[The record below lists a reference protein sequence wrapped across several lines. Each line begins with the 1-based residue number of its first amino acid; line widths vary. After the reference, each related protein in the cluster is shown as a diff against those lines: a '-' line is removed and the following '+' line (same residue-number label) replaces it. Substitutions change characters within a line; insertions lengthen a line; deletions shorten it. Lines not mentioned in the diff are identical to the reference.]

1 MKVLDKVIRQFKG
14 IGVGVLMLVFSF
26 AGNAQET
33 YYFDHIGTGKGLS
46 QSDVNCIYQ
55 DAYGYMWFGTHD
67 GLNKYDGYSFTVYKP
82 EQKNNTI
89 SSNLIFDITGDD
101 KGNLWIGTTGDG
113 LLYYDREK
121 ETFRQFKYNQEDPN
135 SLANNYIS
143 SLHKDS
149 KNRLWIA
156 TKDGMNMLD
165 LNQSLEKPQ
174 FLSFKYIFQDTLQNW
189 PGGIINDVYETNKGE
204 LLIAAFGL
212 FRLKVGTDGQYYFQ
226 RDFKEANVSSTIGA
240 IGEDQFNRLLVGTN
254 TGLYI
259 QLNEGNNS
267 FTKIH
272 DASVMD
278 IILDNANH
286 IWAGTDNG
294 LLYFDN
300 APDLEVPQIVDVFQ
314 YRPENPNSLS
324 KNIVTALD
332 IDNTGIL
339 WVGTNGGGVNKFDP
353 NRKQF
358 KHVKKNLDANSLSY
372 DKIRSLF
379 EDSNGT
385 LWVGTEGGGLN
396 RALNSHGKYS
406 DFKTYNMLRKVFAL
420 EELSIKDKKYLLIG
434 GQSNSYL
441 YALDIT
447 NPNNTAVLGKEWKG
461 IDHSVFSLLKD
472 SQNNLWIGTYSG
484 GLYRWMLNEDGTF
497 TKKQFKWKPNKPNG
511 ISNNI
516 VRNIYEDSKA
526 NIWIAT
532 GDGLCMLPVTERYKE
547 EPTFKVY
554 KHQKGVAES
563 LSHNYILA
571 MYESKRGNMWV
582 GTFGGGLNKITTDSK
597 TGAINFKRY
606 GTADG
611 LPNNVIKGIL
621 EDDQGYLWI
630 STNKGLSRLDTETDE
645 FKNFDVADG
654 LQDSEF
660 QELACVKRKDG
671 ELVFGGVN
679 GFNAFYPRN
688 IIPNDTPAETVVT
701 KLSLFNN
708 EIAVG
713 EEVNGRVL
721 LERNIAQTEE
731 LTLNYSENSFSFE
744 FASLHFAAP
753 DKNRFAYMLDGFDQ
767 DWTYTDSSK
776 RFATYTNIEPGRYTL
791 KVKATNNDGV
801 WDQTPYTLKVKV
813 RPPIYRTTV
822 AYIVYGIFFLL
833 FLWSLLRFTLISTS
847 KKHQLELEHLEK
859 KKNDELQ
866 RVKLDFFT
874 NISHE
879 FKTPLTLI
887 KAPLEYLQGNIG
899 QIENENL
906 KEQYALMEKNTNYLQ
921 KLVNQLLDFRKINQ
935 GKMSLVVRNTDV
947 ISFVK
952 EVAEPFQFLA
962 FKKQIKFNIKSELG
976 YAKTWF
982 DHSALEKIINNL
994 LSNAFKF
1001 TPDGGEITLE
1011 IATSTGDTTIMGPLA
1026 KQHVII
1032 KVIDS
1037 GKGIPDEKKS
1047 VIFEK
1052 YYTEKEDE
1060 KVNSKGIGIGLTF
1073 TKSLI
1078 ELHLGKIEV
1087 TDNANGGTC
1096 FTVKLPSDKSVY
1108 ENAPDISCKEVV
1120 DNDYLVRSSES
1131 ESMAIDLNDELED
1144 YSLSKGRSKNPV
1156 LLIVDD
1162 NPDILKFIKQV
1173 LSKTYT
1179 IFEANNGERAFEI
1192 AKKVVPNII
1201 ITDVVMPVMGGIELC
1216 EKIKTTNTTSHI
1228 PVVMLTAKASQESEI
1243 EGLSHGADAYL
1254 RKPFNFQVL
1263 ELKLSNILKNRQEVH
1278 KRFQQDLTL
1287 QPTEVSVTSLDQQFL
1302 QQAVEVVEKH
1312 MMNTDF
1318 NVEMLVKEMGHS
1330 RSNLYLKFK
1339 ELTGLSSSEF
1349 IRNIRLKRAI
1359 QLLDNSD
1366 YSVKE
1371 IMFRTGFNTAS
1382 YFSKCFKKEFGVVPS
1397 EYIKKRKVIQD

>member
-1 MKVLDKVIRQFKG
+1 MGINLKVFF
-14 IGVGVLMLVFSF
+14 VLVLGFLLGTVR
-26 AGNAQET
+26 AQET
-33 YYFDHIGTGKGLS
+33 YYFDNIGTNKGLS

-55 DAYGYMWFGTHD
+55 DVYGYMWFGTHD

-82 EQKNNTI
+82 DENSKGI
-89 SSNLIFDITGDD
+89 GSNLIFAIEGDD

-113 LLYYDREK
+113 LWYYDREK
-121 ETFRQFKYNQEDPN
+121 ETFRQFKYEKDVPFG
-135 SLANNYIS
+135 LIDDYITY
-143 SLHKDS
+143 LTLDS
-149 KNRLWIA
+149 KNRLWVA
-156 TKDGMNMLD
+156 TKGGMNMLD
-165 LNQSLEKPQ
+165 LNQPLDEPK
-174 FLSFKYIFQDTLQNW
+174 FVSFKYAVNGSLRNW
-189 PGGIINDVYETNKGE
+189 PGGVINSIYENNKGE
-204 LLIAAFGL
+204 LLFGAIGL
-212 FRLKVGTDGQYYFQ
+212 YRLKVGSDGQFFFQ
-226 RDFKEANVSSTIGA
+226 RDESEKAYRYASIGA
-240 IGEDQFNRLLVGTN
+240 IAEDPFNRLLLGTGN
-254 TGLYI
+254 GLYI
-259 QLNEGNNS
+259 QQKEGKQT
-267 FTKIH
+267 FAKIH
-272 DASVMD
+272 SGAITS
-278 IILDNANH
+278 ILLDKDDH

-300 APDLEVPQIVDVFQ
+300 SPDLDQPKLLDLFQ

-324 KNIVTALD
+324 KNIVTSLYLD
-332 IDNTGIL
+332 KTGIL

-353 NRKQF
+353 DRKQF
-358 KHVKKNLDANSLSY
+358 VHVKKNFGANSLSY
-372 DKIRSLF
+372 DKIRSLY

-396 RALNSHGKYS
+396 MTLNHDGRYNSFKSY
-406 DFKTYNMLRKVFAL
+406 DFLRKVFAL
-420 EELSIKDKKYLLIG
+420 EEVRIKGRKYLLVG
-434 GQSNSYL
+434 GQDHTYL
-441 YALDIT
+441 YSIDIT
-447 NPNNTAVLGKEWKG
+447 NPGQIPEKAEEMEG
-461 IDHSVFSLLKD
+461 ISESVFSLLND
-472 SQNNLWIGTYSG
+472 SQENLWIGTYSG
-484 GLYRWMLNEDGTF
+484 GLYRWMRNGDDSF
-497 TKKQFKWKPNKPNG
+497 TKKNFRYRPNTPRG
-511 ISNNI
+511 LSNNI
-516 VRNIYEDSKA
+516 IRNIYEDSKG

-532 GDGLCMLPVTERYKE
+532 GDGLCQLPVTERYKE
-547 EPTFKVY
+547 EPKFKVY
-554 KHQKGVAES
+554 RNDENDEGS

-571 MYESKRGNMWV
+571 LYESKNGIMWV
-582 GTFGGGLNKITTDSK
+582 GTFGGGLNKLVVDQE
-597 TGAINFKRY
+597 TGETWFKHY
-606 GTADG
+606 DTEDG

-621 EDDQGYLWI
+621 EDDQGFLWI
-630 STNKGLSRLDTETDE
+630 STNKGLSRLNTENDE

-688 IIPNDTPAETVVT
+688 IILNDTPAETVVT

-708 EIAVG
+708 EIEVG
-713 EEVNGRVL
+713 EELNGRVL
-721 LERNIAQTEE
+721 LERNIAQTDE
-731 LTLNYSENSFSFE
+731 LTLNHNENSFSFE

-753 DKNRFAYMLDGFDQ
+753 DKNQFAYMLEGFDQ
-767 DWTYTDSSK
+767 DWTYTDSGK
-776 RFATYTNIEPGRYTL
+776 RFATYTNIEPGDYTL
-791 KVKATNNDGV
+791 KVKSTNNDGV

-813 RPPIYRTTV
+813 RPPIYKTTV
-822 AYIVYGIFFLL
+822 AYIVYGILFLL
-833 FLWSLLRFTLISTS
+833 FLWGLLRFTLISTS

-859 KKNDELQ
+859 ANNDELQ

-887 KAPLEYLQGNIG
+887 KAPLEYLIGNLG
-899 QIENENL
+899 KLDEDTL
-906 KEQYALMEKNTNYLQ
+906 REQYALMQKNTNYLQ
-921 KLVNQLLDFRKINQ
+921 NLVNQLLDFRKINQ
-935 GKMSLVVRNTDV
+935 GKMSLVVRYTDI
-947 ISFVK
+947 ISFVR

-962 FKKQIKFNIKSELG
+962 FKKSIKFNIKSDLG
-976 YAKTWF
+976 HAKTWF

-1001 TPDGGEITLE
+1001 TPEGGEVVLE
-1011 IATSTGDTTIMGPLA
+1011 IATSPGDPSAKGPLA
-1026 KQHVII
+1026 KEHVIV
-1032 KVIDS
+1032 KVKDS

-1047 VIFEK
+1047 VVFEK

-1060 KVNSKGIGIGLTF
+1060 KVNSKGIGIGLSF
-1073 TKSLI
+1073 TKSLV
-1078 ELHLGKIEV
+1078 ELHLGKIEIA
-1087 TDNANGGTC
+1087 DNEKGGTC
-1096 FTVKLPSDKSVY
+1096 FIVSLPSEKLVY

-1131 ESMAIDLNDELED
+1131 ESLAIDLNDELED

-1173 LSKTYT
+1173 LGQSYT
-1179 IFEANNGERAFEI
+1179 IFEASNGERAFEI
-1192 AKKVVPNII
+1192 AKKVVPNIV

-1228 PVVMLTAKASQESEI
+1228 PVIMLTAKGSQESEI

-1254 RKPFNFQVL
+1254 KKPFNFQVL
-1263 ELKLSNILKNRQEVH
+1263 ELKLANILKDRAEVH

-1302 QQAVEVVEKH
+1302 KQAVEVVEKH

-1397 EYIKKRKVIQD
+1397 EYIKRRKIVQD